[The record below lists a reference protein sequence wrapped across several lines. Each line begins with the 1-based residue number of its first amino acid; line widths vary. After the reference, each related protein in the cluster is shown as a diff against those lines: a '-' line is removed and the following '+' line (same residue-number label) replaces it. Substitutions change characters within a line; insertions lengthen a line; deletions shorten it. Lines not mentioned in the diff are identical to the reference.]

1 MFKDQTAIV
10 RIGQTEFSKNID
22 STELN
27 LACKAI
33 NHLMPQKPFL
43 RYIVSMRF
51 LNFFILLLIT
61 SSCAKNE
68 FDLLILNGTIID
80 GSGDPGYQSDLAI
93 KDDRIV
99 KIGNLSSYDAKI
111 IINAVNLI
119 VAPGFIDSHTHAIRG
134 IFDVPTAESSLLQGV
149 TTLTDGNDGTSPYP
163 INDHYAEI
171 EALKISP
178 NWAVFVGQGTVR
190 EEVMG
195 LDDRNPTGEE
205 LDQMKIMI
213 SDAMEDGAL
222 GISTGL
228 FYVPGSF
235 SSTKE
240 VIELSKVAAGYGG
253 IYISH
258 MREEAAD
265 ILKSINETINI
276 GIEASIPVQIT
287 HHKIIGKANWGLAT
301 NTLKLVDEAIKRGV
315 NVSID
320 QYPYTASQTSI
331 RALIPQWAQ
340 AGGRKELLKRIN
352 DPKTRQLLIDG
363 IIERILFDR
372 GGGHPKNVFI
382 SKSAWD
388 TSMEGKNLADLCI
401 ERDLEPTPRNAAMVV
416 FEIIKGGGAS
426 AVYHAINSDDVDLIM
441 RHPMTSIASDGP
453 LTFFNEGSPHPR
465 TYGTFARVLGTYV
478 RDRNIIT
485 LEEAIRK
492 MTSLPANMLSI
503 DRRGL
508 IKEGYFADIT
518 IFDKNVIADKATF
531 EDPHQYA
538 VGVNSVIVNG
548 TIVVENGVHNGNR
561 PGKVLRGPGYK
572 RNK

>member
-1 MFKDQTAIV
+1 
-10 RIGQTEFSKNID
+10 
-22 STELN
+22 
-27 LACKAI
+27 
-33 NHLMPQKPFL
+33 MPQKPFF
-43 RYIVSMRF
+43 RYIVSMQF
-51 LNFFILLLIT
+51 LNFFILLLVT
-61 SSCAKNE
+61 SSCAKIE

-80 GSGDPGYQSDLAI
+80 GSGDASYQSDLAI

-111 IINAVNLI
+111 IINAVDLI

-171 EALKISP
+171 EALKIST

-190 EEVMG
+190 QEVMG
-195 LDDRNPTGEE
+195 LEDRNPTGEE
-205 LDQMKIMI
+205 LDQMKSMI
-213 SDAMEDGAL
+213 ADAMEDGAL

-235 SSTKE
+235 SSTQE
-240 VIELSKVAAGYGG
+240 IIELSKVAGGYGG

-276 GIEASIPVQIT
+276 GIEARIPVQIT
-287 HHKIIGKANWGLAT
+287 HHKIIGKANWGLAK
-301 NTLKLVDEAIKRGV
+301 NTLKLVDEAINRGV

-340 AGGRKELLKRIN
+340 AGGRKELLKRID
-352 DPKTRQLLIDG
+352 DPKSRKLLIDG

-382 SKSAWD
+382 SKSSWD
-388 TSMEGKNLADLCI
+388 TSMEGKNLADLCN
-401 ERDLEPTPRNAAMVV
+401 ERGLEPTPYNAAIVV
-416 FEIIKGGGAS
+416 FDIIKGGGAS

-441 RHPMTSIASDGP
+441 QHPMTSIASDGP
-453 LTFFNEGSPHPR
+453 LTVYNVGSPHPR

-478 RDRNIIT
+478 RERNIIS

-492 MTSLPANMLSI
+492 MTSLPAKILSI

-508 IKEGYFADIT
+508 IKEGYYADIT
-518 IFDKNVIADKATF
+518 IFDKNVIADKSTF

-548 TIVVENGVHNGNR
+548 IIVVENGMHNGNR
-561 PGKVLRGPGYK
+561 PGKVLRGPGYNS
-572 RNK
+572 NK

>member
-1 MFKDQTAIV
+1 
-10 RIGQTEFSKNID
+10 
-22 STELN
+22 
-27 LACKAI
+27 
-33 NHLMPQKPFL
+33 MPQKPFF
-43 RYIVSMRF
+43 RYIVSMQF
-51 LNFFILLLIT
+51 LNFFILLLVT
-61 SSCAKNE
+61 SSCAKIE

-80 GSGDPGYQSDLAI
+80 GSGDASYQSDLAI

-111 IINAVNLI
+111 IINAVDLI

-171 EALKISP
+171 EALKIST

-190 EEVMG
+190 QEVMG
-195 LDDRNPTGEE
+195 LEDRNPTGEE
-205 LDQMKIMI
+205 LDQMKSMI
-213 SDAMEDGAL
+213 ADAMEDGAL

-235 SSTKE
+235 SSTQE
-240 VIELSKVAAGYGG
+240 IIELSKVAGGYGG

-276 GIEASIPVQIT
+276 GIEAGIPVQIT
-287 HHKIIGKANWGLAT
+287 HHKIIGKANWGLAK
-301 NTLKLVDEAIKRGV
+301 NTLKLVDEAINRGV

-340 AGGRKELLKRIN
+340 AGGRKELLKRID
-352 DPKTRQLLIDG
+352 DPKSRKLLIDG

-382 SKSAWD
+382 SKSSWD
-388 TSMEGKNLADLCI
+388 TSMEGKNLADLCN
-401 ERDLEPTPRNAAMVV
+401 ERGLEPTPYNAAIVV
-416 FEIIKGGGAS
+416 FDIIKGGGAS

-441 RHPMTSIASDGP
+441 QHPMTSIASDGP
-453 LTFFNEGSPHPR
+453 LTVYNVGSPHPR

-478 RDRNIIT
+478 RERNIIS

-492 MTSLPANMLSI
+492 MTSLPAKILSI

-508 IKEGYFADIT
+508 IKEGYYADIT
-518 IFDKNVIADKATF
+518 IFDKNVIADKSTF
-531 EDPHQYA
+531 EDPHQYS

-548 TIVVENGVHNGNR
+548 IIVVENGMHNGNR
-561 PGKVLRGPGYK
+561 PGKVLRGPGYNS
-572 RNK
+572 NK

>member
-1 MFKDQTAIV
+1 
-10 RIGQTEFSKNID
+10 
-22 STELN
+22 
-27 LACKAI
+27 
-33 NHLMPQKPFL
+33 MPQKPFF
-43 RYIVSMRF
+43 RYIVSMQF
-51 LNFFILLLIT
+51 LNFFILLLVT
-61 SSCAKNE
+61 SSCAKIE

-80 GSGDPGYQSDLAI
+80 GSGDASYQSDLAI

-111 IINAVNLI
+111 IINAVDLI
-119 VAPGFIDSHTHAIRG
+119 VAPGFIDSHTHAIMG

-149 TTLTDGNDGTSPYP
+149 TTLTDGNDGTSPYQ

-171 EALKISP
+171 EALKIST

-190 EEVMG
+190 QEVMG
-195 LDDRNPTGEE
+195 LEDRNPTGEE
-205 LDQMKIMI
+205 LDQMKSMI
-213 SDAMEDGAL
+213 ADAMEDGAL

-235 SSTKE
+235 SSTQE
-240 VIELSKVAAGYGG
+240 IIELSKVAGGYGG

-276 GIEASIPVQIT
+276 GIEAGIPVQIT
-287 HHKIIGKANWGLAT
+287 HHKIIGKANWGLAK
-301 NTLKLVDEAIKRGV
+301 NTLKLVDEAINRGV

-340 AGGRKELLKRIN
+340 EGGRKELLKRID
-352 DPKTRQLLIDG
+352 DPETRKLLIEG
-363 IIERILFDR
+363 IVERILFDR

-382 SKSAWD
+382 SKSSWD
-388 TSMEGKNLADLCI
+388 TSMEGKNLADLCN
-401 ERDLEPTPRNAAMVV
+401 ERGLEPTPYNAAIVV
-416 FEIIKGGGAS
+416 FDIIKGGGAS

-441 RHPMTSIASDGP
+441 QHPMTSIASDGP
-453 LTFFNEGSPHPR
+453 LTVYNVGSPHPR

-478 RDRNIIT
+478 RERNIIS

-492 MTSLPANMLSI
+492 MTSLPAKILSI

-508 IKEGYFADIT
+508 IKEGYYADIT
-518 IFDKNVIADKATF
+518 IFDKNVIADKSTF

-548 TIVVENGVHNGNR
+548 IIVVENGMHNGNR
-561 PGKVLRGPGYK
+561 PGKVLRGPGYNS
-572 RNK
+572 NK